1 MTTNANMP
9 SVDIEEGFS
18 TGSDEKKFLSVQDI
32 VTITGISTTAV
43 YELIRTGKI
52 PAVPKLA
59 PLNNKWKPYRVRQE
73 DFEEAVL
80 GDSNAE

>member
-18 TGSDEKKFLSVQDI
+18 TGSDEKQFLSVQDI
-32 VTITGISTTAV
+32 VTITGISTSAV
-43 YELIRTGKI
+43 YDLIRSGKV

-59 PLNNKWKPYRVRQE
+59 PLNKKWKPYRVRQE

>member
-1 MTTNANMP
+1 MTTSANMP
-9 SVDIEEGFS
+9 NLDIDEGFS
-18 TGSDEKKFLSVQDI
+18 TGQDDKQFLSVQDI
-32 VTITGISTTAV
+32 VTITGISTSAV
-43 YELIRTGKI
+43 YDLIRSGKV

-59 PLNNKWKPYRVRQE
+59 PLNKKWKPYRVRQE